1 MCVVLLVLAD
11 CNLLYCRLTLG
22 QFVVLVLLDPL
33 YKNHMFH
40 GFGFGFCSNYITFL
54 DSFFSSLLPSVINVF
69 SLVVYSTFILL
80 FCIFFVYI
88 LHLLISYYSSLPYN
102 RVFII

>member
-54 DSFFSSLLPSVINVF
+54 DSFSSSLLTSAINVF
-69 SLVVYSTFILL
+69 PSGVYSTVILNL
-80 FCIFFVYI
+80 AISFHSPLDRKSTRLNSSHVS
-88 LHLLISYYSSLPYN
+88 ISY
-102 RVFII
+102 